1 MKTAECEEEMSKQ
14 FTKLAYASV
23 DDFLYGACPNPV
35 TTKNGLVIGGGEIY
49 PEVNFTLPPMNI
61 RQDTM
66 PEITGIYRDIIRG
79 VLKKAHELHAPGL
92 VVEFETLPDMTEH
105 PEWGLEIHKLLRDEM
120 KEFEIKNGLK
130 SALRMTPNDIRE
142 MSRPP
147 ILRSGKYWDAM
158 VKTFEGSAR
167 DGADF
172 LAIES
177 TGGKE
182 VNDEAIMN
190 ADLRTSIFALGCLA
204 SRDMKWLWQNIT
216 DIANANGSISAGD
229 SACGFANTSM
239 VLAEQG
245 FIPKVYAAIMR
256 VITTPRALVAIENGA
271 VGPGKDCAYENVYL
285 KAITGTPIA
294 LEGKSAACAHFSPIG
309 NIAASVADLWSN
321 ESVQQ
326 VKLLSGFAP
335 VVSTE
340 QLIYDC
346 RLMNT
351 AAKKG
356 HAKLMRDLL
365 VESDC
370 YLDPQAYILRP
381 DVAFEIGSEIVKTQ
395 DPFLRTLH
403 SAKLAI
409 DILRR
414 AIDSKELVIEEREAN
429 WLDILEGQIE
439 DIPEDEAAFI
449 AEMKAEVPE
458 SKYRPEEYGI

>member
-1 MKTAECEEEMSKQ
+1 MSRQ
-14 FTKLAYASV
+14 FTKLAYTSV
-23 DDFLYGACPNPV
+23 DDFIYGACPNPV
-35 TTKNGLVIGGGEIY
+35 KTRSGLVIGGGEIY

-61 RQDTM
+61 NKDTM
-66 PEITGIYRDIIRG
+66 PEVLKIYQDIING

-92 VVEFETLPDMTEH
+92 IIEFETLPDMTEH
-105 PEWGLEIHKLLRDEM
+105 PEWGIQIHKLLRDTMSEYEA
-120 KEFEIKNGLK
+120 KYGLK
-130 SALRMTPNDIRE
+130 SAIRMTPNDIRE

-147 ILRSGKYWDAM
+147 IMRSGKYWDAM
-158 VKTFEGSAR
+158 VKTFEGTAK
-167 DGADF
+167 DGADI
-172 LAIES
+172 LSIES

-182 VNDEAIMN
+182 INDEAIVN

-216 DIANANGSISAGD
+216 AIADANGAISGGD

-256 VITTPRALVAIENGA
+256 TATAPRALVALENGA
-271 VGPGKDCAYENVYL
+271 VGPSKDCAYENVYL
-285 KAITGTPIA
+285 KAITGTPIT

-309 NIAASVADLWSN
+309 NISAAVADLWSN

-326 VKLLSGFAP
+326 IKLLSGFAP

-346 RLMNT
+346 RLMNVAT
-351 AAKKG
+351 KKG

-370 YLDPQAYILRP
+370 YLDPQAYVLRP
-381 DVAFEIGSEIVKTQ
+381 DVAFEIGNEIVKTQ
-395 DPFLRTLH
+395 DPFIRTLNT
-403 SAKLAI
+403 AKLTI

-414 AIDSKELVIEEREAN
+414 AVDKKELELEEREMN

-439 DIPEDEAAFI
+439 DIPEDEEAFI
-449 AEMKAEVPE
+449 AEMKEEVDA
-458 SKYRPEEYGI
+458 SKYNPSEYGI

>member
-1 MKTAECEEEMSKQ
+1 MSKQ
-14 FTKLAYASV
+14 FTKLAYTSL
-23 DDFLYGACPNPV
+23 DDFIYGSCPNPV
-35 TTKNGLVIGGGEIY
+35 ITKNGLSIGGGLIY

-61 RQDTM
+61 NKDTM
-66 PEITGIYRDIIRG
+66 PEVLRIYKEVITG

-92 VVEFETLPDMTEH
+92 IIEFETLPDMTEH
-105 PEWGLEIHKLLRDEM
+105 PEWGIEIHKLLRDNM
-120 KEFEIKNGLK
+120 FEFEAKYGLK
-130 SALRMTPNDIRE
+130 SAMRMTPNDLRE

-147 ILRSGKYWDAM
+147 IMRSGKYWEAM
-158 VKTFEGSAR
+158 VRTFEGTAK
-167 DGADF
+167 DGADI
-172 LAIES
+172 LSIES

-182 VNDEAIMN
+182 INDEAIVN

-204 SRDMKWLWQNIT
+204 SRDMKWLWTNISN
-216 DIANANGSISAGD
+216 IANAHGAISGGD

-245 FIPKVYAAIMR
+245 FIPKVYAAVMR
-256 VITTPRALVAIENGA
+256 TITAPRALVALENGA

-285 KAITGTPIA
+285 KAITGTPIT

-309 NIAASVADLWSN
+309 NISAAVADLWSN

-340 QLIYDC
+340 QLVYDC

-351 AAKKG
+351 ATKKG

-370 YLDPQAYILRP
+370 YYDPQAYVLRP
-381 DVAFEIGSEIVKTQ
+381 DIAFEISNEIIKSQ
-395 DPFLRTLH
+395 DPFIRTLNT
-403 SAKLAI
+403 AKLTI
-409 DILRR
+409 EILQR
-414 AIDSKELVIEEREAN
+414 ATKNKELILEEREMN
-429 WLDILEGQIE
+429 WLDILDSQIE
-439 DIPEDEAAFI
+439 EIPDDEEAFI
-449 AEMKAEVPE
+449 AEMKQEVDS
-458 SKYRPEEYGI
+458 SKYNPAEYGI